1 MTYQNKEIETQINK
15 RNIECLALKRKGLS
29 YAEMGKR
36 FGVSRQAVHRSLKKF
51 LKKIEE
57 EN

>member
-15 RNIECLALKRKGLS
+15 RNVECLALKRKGLS
-29 YAEMGKR
+29 YTEMAKR
-36 FGVSRQAVHRSLKKF
+36 FGVSRQAVHQSLNRF
-51 LKKIEE
+51 LTKIEE

>member
-15 RNIECLALKRKGLS
+15 RNVECLALKRKGLS

-36 FGVSRQAVHRSLKKF
+36 FGVSRQAIHRSLKKF
-51 LKKIEE
+51 LKRIQE